1 MKKFLSLL
9 LAAMMI
15 FSVLPVTAM
24 AAEPLTFTLKCDIDE
39 TLDCSFE
46 SLSEDYSAYKGSKAT
61 KAGTV
66 IPLNA
71 DGYVNFNG
79 QLDIMDGL
87 FHDPELRGYRIT
99 IGDSTLELLDET
111 PAFGDYYYLK
121 DFIEANGGS
130 KDNKSY
136 VHDVSNADFYFNFYT
151 TKNVTF
157 ELIYDPSAVAVT
169 GINMEKTVLE
179 LPEGESEQ
187 LVASVLPA
195 NASLKNVTW
204 VSKNPEVATVENG
217 KVTGISAGTA
227 TIVATAAGRFTAEC
241 TVTVTENLDEKA
253 AKAVEDL
260 IAAIGTVTKDSGDA
274 INAARKAYDALTP
287 EQKNLV
293 TKEAYDALVK
303 AEKLFDM
310 IQSSNKPGT
319 LPGGKTDSSSS
330 GVIKISATGAAKG
343 ENNPNTGAPAMSIAP
358 AMLVLAA
365 AALVLKK
372 RG

>member
-274 INAARKAYDALTP
+274 IKAARDAYNALTE
-287 EQKNLV
+287 EQK
-293 TKEAYDALVK
+293 ALVSKDSVAALEK
-303 AEKLFDM
+303 AEKIYDM
-310 IQSSNKPGT
+310 IIASNKPAASDKGDKAN
-319 LPGGKTDSSSS
+319 GS
-330 GVIKISATGAAKG
+330 VIHIAANGASKG
-343 ENNPNTGAPAMSIAP
+343 EQNPNTGAE
-358 AMLVLAA
+358 VF
-365 AALVLKK
+365 
-372 RG
+372 GE

>member
-39 TLDCSFE
+39 TIDCSFE

-61 KAGTV
+61 KVGTV

-260 IAAIGTVTKDSGDA
+260 IAAIGTVTKDSGEA
-274 INAARKAYDALTP
+274 IKAARDAYNALTE
-287 EQKNLV
+287 EQKALV
-293 TKEAYDALVK
+293 SKEAYDALVK

-343 ENNPNTGAPAMSIAP
+343 EQNPNTGAPVMSMAP

>member
-1 MKKFLSLL
+1 MKKIFAML
-9 LAAMMI
+9 LAALMVL
-15 FSVLPVTAM
+15 SVMPVTAM

-39 TLDCSFE
+39 TLDCSFK
-46 SLSEDYSAYKGSKAT
+46 SLSGDYSAYKGSKAT

-71 DGYVNFNG
+71 DGYVNFNA
-79 QLDIMDGL
+79 QLDMMDGL

-130 KDNKSY
+130 KDGKSY
-136 VHDVSNADFYFNFYT
+136 VHDVGNADFYFNFYT

-157 ELIYDPSAVAVT
+157 EFIYDPSIVAVT

-287 EQKNLV
+287 EQKELV
-293 TKEAYDALVK
+293 TKEAYETLVK

-310 IQSSNKPGT
+310 IQSSGKPGT
-319 LPGGKTDSSSS
+319 LPGGETDSSSS
-330 GVIKISATGAAKG
+330 GVIKISATGATKG
-343 ENNPNTGAPAMSIAP
+343 EKNPNTGAEVSIAP

>member
-1 MKKFLSLL
+1 MKKIFAML
-9 LAAMMI
+9 LAALMVL
-15 FSVLPVTAM
+15 SVMPVTAM

-39 TLDCSFE
+39 TLDCSFK
-46 SLSEDYSAYKGSKAT
+46 SLSGDYSAYKGSKAT

-71 DGYVNFNG
+71 DGYVNFNA

-130 KDNKSY
+130 KDGKSY
-136 VHDVSNADFYFNFYT
+136 VHDVGNADFYFNFYT

-157 ELIYDPSAVAVT
+157 EFIYDPSIVAVT

-260 IAAIGTVTKDSGDA
+260 ICAIGTVTKDSGDA
-274 INAARKAYDALTP
+274 INAARKAYDALSP
-287 EQKNLV
+287 EQKELV

-310 IQSSNKPGT
+310 IQSSSKPGT
-319 LPGGKTDSSSS
+319 LPGGETDSSSS

-343 ENNPNTGAPAMSIAP
+343 EQNPNTGAEVSIAP

-365 AALVLKK
+365 AAFVLKK

>member
-1 MKKFLSLL
+1 MKKIFAML
-9 LAAMMI
+9 LAALMVL
-15 FSVLPVTAM
+15 SVMPVTAM
-24 AAEPLTFTLKCDIDE
+24 AAEPLTFTLKCDVDE
-39 TLDCSFE
+39 TLDCRFKSI
-46 SLSEDYSAYKGSKAT
+46 SEDYSAYKGSKAT

-79 QLDIMDGL
+79 QLDIMDGWL
-87 FHDPELRGYRIT
+87 HDPELRGYRLT
-99 IGDSTLELLDET
+99 IGDSTLELLDGT

-130 KDNKSY
+130 KDDRSY
-136 VHDVSNADFYFNFYT
+136 AHDIGNADFSLNFYT

-157 ELIYDPSAVAVT
+157 EFIYDPSIVAVT
-169 GINMEKTVLE
+169 GISMEKTALE

-187 LVASVLPA
+187 LAASVLPE
-195 NASLKNVTW
+195 NASLQNITW

-260 IAAIGTVTKDSGDA
+260 IAAIGEVTKDSGSA
-274 INAARKAYDALTP
+274 IRAARKAYNALTA
-287 EQKNLV
+287 EQKELV
-293 TKEAYDALVK
+293 SKEALETLVK
-303 AEKLFDM
+303 AEAEYDRL
-310 IQSSNKPGT
+310 ITRNE
-319 LPGGKTDSSSS
+319 DSEP
-330 GVIKISATGAAKG
+330 IHIGASEENKG
-343 ENNPNTGAPAMSIAP
+343 EQNPNTGAPVMSVAP
-358 AMLVLAA
+358 AVLVLAA
-365 AALVLKK
+365 AAVVLKK